1 MSNPDNP
8 FESNYYKDVRKRLL
22 ASVRTRME
30 GKINR
35 DSAEDVQMFDELFD
49 ELLQEEHMV
58 LTRAER
64 KRLYDDLFTSF

>member
-1 MSNPDNP
+1 MSNPDNSFDP
-8 FESNYYKDVRKRLL
+8 NFYKDIRKRLL
-22 ASVRTRME
+22 ESVRARME

>member
-8 FESNYYKDVRKRLL
+8 FDPNFYKDIRKRLL
-22 ASVRTRME
+22 ESVRARME

>member
-35 DSAEDVQMFDELFD
+35 DSPEDVQMFEELFD
-49 ELLQEEHMV
+49 ELLQEEHVV
-58 LTRAER
+58 LSRAER